1 MSENCFYENEVNN
14 IKYLLDKMSD
24 VIGND
29 NILDKNKLMKL
40 LEFIKKN
47 EDYLVNDI
55 NVYTKLKA
63 QLNNIR
69 NYLNEIILFSMKQ

>member
-1 MSENCFYENEVNN
+1 MYLILFDFFQNVEFIKNKFMSENCFYENEVNN

-29 NILDKNKLMKL
+29 NILDRNKLMKL
-40 LEFIKKN
+40 LEYIKKN

-55 NVYTKLKA
+55 KVYSKLKA
-63 QLNNIR
+63 
-69 NYLNEIILFSMKQ
+69 